1 MLKIPHVKR
10 KSPSKRPMINEKR
23 PSNPNLSGMTVEQEK
38 EIANLIDSKAKRVG
52 IQKKK
57 SSIASNKTKFQYP
70 KGK

>member
-23 PSNPNLSGMTVEQEK
+23 PSNPNLSGMTVEQAK
-38 EIANLIDSKAKRVG
+38 EIAKLIDLKSNRVG
-52 IQKKK
+52 IQRKK
-57 SSIASNKTKFQYP
+57 SSIAPNKIKMQYP

>member
-1 MLKIPHVKR
+1 MLKTPHVKR
-10 KSPSKRPMINEKR
+10 KNQSKRPIINEKR
-23 PSNPNLSGMTVEQEK
+23 NEKPNLSGMTIEQAK
-38 EIANLIDSKAKRVG
+38 EIAKLIDLKSNRVG

>member
-23 PSNPNLSGMTVEQEK
+23 PSNPNLSGMTVEQAK